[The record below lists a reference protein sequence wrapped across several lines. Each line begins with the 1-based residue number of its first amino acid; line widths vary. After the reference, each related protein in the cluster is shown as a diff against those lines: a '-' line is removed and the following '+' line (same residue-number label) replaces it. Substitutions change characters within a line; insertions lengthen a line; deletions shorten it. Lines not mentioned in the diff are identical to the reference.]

1 MPDAPPSWRE
11 VRRVRATGSTNADLV
26 AAALAGEPAG
36 VVLVADEQTA
46 GRGRLGRSWSA
57 PAGSG
62 LAVSVLLRPVVAP
75 NRLGWLPLVTGLAVV
90 DAVRDS
96 ARLAVG
102 LKWPNDVVVGPDG
115 RKLAGILAERVGG
128 TDAVVVGVGLN
139 VAMTADQLPVPTAT
153 SLALELAP
161 AEPPAVDDVL
171 AALLARLGQRVGAWA
186 GGDDQAA
193 EYRAACVTLGR
204 DVRVELPARGVL
216 DGRAVDVD
224 DTGRL
229 LVDVGG
235 RVEPVAAGDV
245 TEADGAEG

>member
-1 MPDAPPSWRE
+1 
-11 VRRVRATGSTNADLV
+11 VTGSTNADLV
-26 AAALAGEPAG
+26 AAALTGELAGL
-36 VVLVADEQTA
+36 VLVADEQTA

-62 LAVSVLLRPVVAP
+62 LAVSVLLRPAVAA

-96 ARLAVG
+96 AGLAVG

-139 VAMTADQLPVPTAT
+139 VAMTAEQLPVPTAT

-171 AALLARLGQRVGAWA
+171 AALLARLGARVGAWA
-186 GGDDQAA
+186 VGDDQAG

-204 DVRVELPARGVL
+204 DVRVDLPARGVL
-216 DGRAVDVD
+216 EGRAVDVD

-245 TEADGAEG
+245 TEAGGTAEA